1 MSKSMHEIDDKPGF
15 RLPFRKQEQ
24 VSVSTPKPAPKA
36 SEPRSTSGTTRLALR
51 IILGGALLAATL
63 FTIWTPSSLL
73 SESLQEKMARAL
85 AANGKNSL
93 TQAAETGLPEASQ
106 AIKSASWSGTAEMT
120 AGRYARTA

>member
-1 MSKSMHEIDDKPGF
+1 MHEIDDKPGF

-63 FTIWTPSSLL
+63 LRFGRLRACFRKACRKKWRAPWLL
-73 SESLQEKMARAL
+73 TVK
-85 AANGKNSL
+85 
-93 TQAAETGLPEASQ
+93 
-106 AIKSASWSGTAEMT
+106 TA
-120 AGRYARTA
+120 